1 MLINNLSILVFKR
14 RVMLNGEKIFHRNQA
29 RFSLKH
35 VPTIKCKFLT
45 YPHFIILPIFLLRGP
60 KKNIIINITINKLTV
75 DGCSLNVDLLV
86 LCFFEGCSYCIGGCK
101 IFVLLYRNNL
111 YLYCPPILKFDNFKK

>member
-14 RVMLNGEKIFHRNQA
+14 RVMLNGEKIFHTNQA
-29 RFSLKH
+29 RFSLKHVLFSLKH

-60 KKNIIINITINKLTV
+60 KKKIIINITINKLTV

-86 LCFFEGCSYCIGGCK
+86 LCFFKDARI
-101 IFVLLYRNNL
+101 VLAGVKFLYFYIVTIYIYIVPL
-111 YLYCPPILKFDNFKK
+111 F